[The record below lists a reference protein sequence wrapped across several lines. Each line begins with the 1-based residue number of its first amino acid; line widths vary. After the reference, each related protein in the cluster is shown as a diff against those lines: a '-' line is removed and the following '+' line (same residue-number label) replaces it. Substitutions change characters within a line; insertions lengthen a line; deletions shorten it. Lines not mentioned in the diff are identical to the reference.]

1 MQAAAGYDPRVIERY
16 AEQLLRKS
24 DSVRVGMAV
33 GGGIFG
39 TIVGSVPLT
48 PLESVWPIPGSF
60 GVATILLG
68 ALIGILVGYVVGEGR
83 AFRYRV
89 EAQRALFQLDIEKRV
104 TAAVVSAVAEVAAR
118 QQLAPAVQPGAA
130 APAHAPAPVAPAPP
144 TTPPAAVPAPPPTV
158 AVAPPPPA
166 ITPPAV
172 APAPEPAPELAS
184 EPAPPPVAPA
194 PVAPPPLRPP
204 GAPAAAGEPELPPLS
219 PAVSA

>member
-1 MQAAAGYDPRVIERY
+1 MMNLMSGAANYDPKIIERF
-16 AEQLLRKS
+16 AEQLLRKA

-39 TIVGSVPLT
+39 TIIGSVPLT

-68 ALIGILVGYVVGEGR
+68 ALIGILVGYVIGEGR

-104 TAAVVSAVAEVAAR
+104 TAAVVGAVDRLAA
-118 QQLAPAVQPGAA
+118 QVQASI
-130 APAHAPAPVAPAPP
+130 APP
-144 TTPPAAVPAPPPTV
+144 A

-166 ITPPAV
+166 PAPPLAAASSPTPPA
-172 APAPEPAPELAS
+172 
-184 EPAPPPVAPA
+184 
-194 PVAPPPLRPP
+194 LR
-204 GAPAAAGEPELPPLS
+204 APAAPPVSAAPAEQPELPPLS
-219 PAVSA
+219 PAASA